1 MSAAVPFWD
10 HDLLGPWDLSTK
22 GWCALRSSLSRKAD
36 PWHFL
41 WLLLE
46 SLGGSS
52 KMGKPLHGNGFCRAE
67 GVGSYS
73 FCDVN
78 KSWWRFSFAVL
89 LAVHGIFNSPGWI
102 PCGMLLLG
110 CLHMGDSWEL
120 HLGERGESKMSP
132 ALWKTVKHHTHVLFV
147 ADSQRT
153 GTSYKHWLKTFSVD
167 KYCQF
172 LLLKHFRSCRAPGL
186 WNTLS
191 YRHIEN
197 DCFWPI
203 KFTTQQIND
212 RWSAFYRWKSSSSR
226 GHYLKTQ
233 GFAVSLDTKQGLW
246 SFPKLWALTS
256 ISKSQAGVTFWFRGQ
271 LAGDGGLSERFTI
284 KVP

>member
-52 KMGKPLHGNGFCRAE
+52 KMGKPLHGNDFCRAE

-110 CLHMGDSWEL
+110 CLHMGDSWDCTWEK
-120 HLGERGESKMSP
+120 EVRARW
-132 ALWKTVKHHTHVLFV
+132 ALLSEKQWNIIHM
-147 ADSQRT
+147 
-153 GTSYKHWLKTFSVD
+153 
-167 KYCQF
+167 C
-172 LLLKHFRSCRAPGL
+172 CL
-186 WNTLS
+186 W
-191 YRHIEN
+191 
-197 DCFWPI
+197 
-203 KFTTQQIND
+203 QIP
-212 RWSAFYRWKSSSSR
+212 RE
-226 GHYLKTQ
+226 
-233 GFAVSLDTKQGLW
+233 QGLRISTDW
-246 SFPKLWALTS
+246 KPSVWIS
-256 ISKSQAGVTFWFRGQ
+256 IVNFCC
-271 LAGDGGLSERFTI
+271 
-284 KVP
+284 